1 MTVKADVQSSV
12 DLFGKTVTD
21 LQENVVVGRNDITGT
36 LKYVTGY
43 TGFSNK
49 PEEQSGNYLVI
60 RSEVPDAEDA
70 TITVEVVG
78 GTKGPVTLD
87 SDGIM
92 VARIANKQQ
101 KIRVVASLDGYE
113 PYTRTFVL
121 SGLTLASE

>member
-87 SDGIM
+87 PDGIM

-113 PYTRTFVL
+113 SYTRTFVL